1 MFTGIVE
8 ELGEVVAV
16 ERLPGAARLTV
27 RGPRVTAEASHGDSI
42 AVNGVCLTVTGSS
55 DKTFTADVMAE
66 TLQRTGLGGLS
77 PGSPVNLERPVELG
91 GRLGGHLVQGHAD
104 GTGEILS
111 RTPGEHWDVVRIAT
125 PPDLARYIVMKGSI
139 TVDGVS
145 LTVSALGA
153 RGPGGTR
160 PLVRG
165 QPHPHHAGDDHARR
179 APARQ
184 PGEPGGRR
192 DRQVRGEPAGP
203 IQPGPGRRGRERAGS
218 QVMSG
223 EESMLDQVA
232 QAVRDI
238 ADGRPVVVVD
248 GADRENEGDI
258 IIAASKMTPD
268 LMAFMIRHTS
278 GVICVPLP
286 GEHLDRLQLPLM
298 TPHNS
303 ERMRTAFTISV
314 DARDGVTTGISAEDR
329 ARTVRTLV
337 DSATE
342 PYEIVR
348 PGHIFPLRY
357 AEGGVLRRPGHTE
370 AAVDL
375 ARLAG
380 LPAAGVLAEVVN
392 DDGTMARLPQLREF
406 ADEHGLTLISIE
418 QLIDYR
424 RHSERMV
431 RRVVET
437 RLPNAYGEWRAF
449 GYQNLVDRTEH
460 PVLVLGD
467 LGDGRDVLVRA
478 HSECLTGDVFGS
490 RRCDCGDQLEA
501 SMAAIAAEGRGV
513 VLYLRGHEGR
523 GIGLLSKLRAY
534 QLQDAGADTVDANL
548 ELGLPADAREYSTGA
563 QILADL
569 GVRSVRLLTNNP
581 AKVSGLSGF
590 GIEVAGRVAL
600 PVTPT
605 PENLR
610 YLTVKRDRLGHLI
623 DGLPVPRQRHP
634 GHARRSAAATGNA
647 RPALAGCPVSAA
659 GVRVRRA
666 ARASGETR

>member
-1 MFTGIVE
+1 M
-8 ELGEVVAV
+8 
-16 ERLPGAARLTV
+16 
-27 RGPRVTAEASHGDSI
+27 
-42 AVNGVCLTVTGSS
+42 SS
-55 DKTFTADVMAE
+55 EDT
-66 TLQRTGLGGLS
+66 
-77 PGSPVNLERPVELG
+77 
-91 GRLGGHLVQGHAD
+91 
-104 GTGEILS
+104 
-111 RTPGEHWDVVRIAT
+111 
-125 PPDLARYIVMKGSI
+125 
-139 TVDGVS
+139 
-145 LTVSALGA
+145 
-153 RGPGGTR
+153 
-160 PLVRG
+160 
-165 QPHPHHAGDDHARR
+165 
-179 APARQ
+179 
-184 PGEPGGRR
+184 
-192 DRQVRGEPAGP
+192 
-203 IQPGPGRRGRERAGS
+203 
-218 QVMSG
+218 
-223 EESMLDQVA
+223 MLDESVLDEVA

-248 GADRENEGDI
+248 DADRENEGDI
-258 IIAASKMTPD
+258 IVAASKMTPE
-268 LMAFMIRHTS
+268 LMAFMIRYTS
-278 GVICVPLP
+278 GVICVPLT
-286 GEHLDRLQLPLM
+286 GAHLDRLQLPLM

-380 LPAAGVLAEVVN
+380 LAPAGVLAEVVN
-392 DDGTMARLPQLREF
+392 DDGTMARLPQLRQF
-406 ADEHGLTLISIE
+406 ADEHGLTLISIA

-424 RHSERMV
+424 RHSERMI

-449 GYQNLVDRTEH
+449 GYQNLVDDTEH

-478 HSECLTGDVFGS
+478 HSECLTGDVLGS

-590 GIEVAGRVAL
+590 GVEVTGRVAL

-623 DGLPVPRQRHP
+623 DGLPATLNGTPAH
-634 GHARRSAAATGNA
+634 SDAANGTPANGIPATGTSANGT
-647 RPALAGCPVSAA
+647 ALAGC
-659 GVRVRRA
+659 R
-666 ARASGETR
+666 